1 MNNREKL
8 IDLMFDHNLDRQDL
22 AELVLVDRQT
32 VSSWLASGESTRHI
46 EVPDMA
52 IELLTLKLKF
62 RADLEDP
69 TALAGSG
76 DDGAANL

>member
-32 VSSWLASGESTRHI
+32 VSS
-46 EVPDMA
+46 
-52 IELLTLKLKF
+52 
-62 RADLEDP
+62 
-69 TALAGSG
+69 
-76 DDGAANL
+76 